1 MSILEAQVTFLPRAI
16 TQVILAQNQSPGPVW
31 NAKTY
36 TNLPVLIEKAPLI
49 LNALKSKLNKMA
61 QFIGSLLY
69 VISVL
74 GIIYIHGFNMLSP
87 TPNNQ
92 DDVNSRNEGT

>member
-36 TNLPVLIEKAPLI
+36 TNLPVLIEKAPTDFKRPQEQI
-49 LNALKSKLNKMA
+49 EQNGPVYR
-61 QFIGSLLY
+61 FPTVCYIRVRYYLY
-69 VISVL
+69 SW
-74 GIIYIHGFNMLSP
+74 F
-87 TPNNQ
+87 
-92 DDVNSRNEGT
+92 